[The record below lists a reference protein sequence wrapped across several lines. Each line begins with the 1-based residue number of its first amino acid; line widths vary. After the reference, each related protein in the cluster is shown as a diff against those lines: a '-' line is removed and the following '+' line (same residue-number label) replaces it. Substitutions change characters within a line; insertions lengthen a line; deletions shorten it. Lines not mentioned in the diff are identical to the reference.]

1 MGKAKALNNNL
12 DQQSTVLK
20 HQNTMIYSPFTVRL
34 LESEH
39 VEEDYLITSF
49 FKTKDAQTSFFYQ
62 KKKKKRTNNFHEFEG
77 RFLTGQVSSNTFK
90 VFNGCIAEP

>member
-1 MGKAKALNNNL
+1 M
-12 DQQSTVLK
+12 
-20 HQNTMIYSPFTVRL
+20 RL
-34 LESEH
+34 LESGH

-62 KKKKKRTNNFHEFEG
+62 KKKKRTNNVHEFEG
-77 RFLTGQVSSNTFK
+77 RFLRGQVSLNTFK